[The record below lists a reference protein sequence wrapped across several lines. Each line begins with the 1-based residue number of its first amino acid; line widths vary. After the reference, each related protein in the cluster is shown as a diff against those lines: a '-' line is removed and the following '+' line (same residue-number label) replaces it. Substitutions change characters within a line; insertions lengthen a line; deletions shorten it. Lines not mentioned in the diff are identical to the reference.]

1 MSSEAGESETVALP
15 LEVLAP
21 AAGDY
26 SIGGEDESGLFA
38 ATGGDGLEERLLPAS
53 DAYSDGNKLLLEDGG
68 GGDDGRRRRPVGSS
82 SSLSAA
88 PSSSLQSWGDLF
100 LLNLGWAGLTALVL
114 AWNVV
119 LLPSQTRAAVGDEAA
134 GRAMSI
140 MVAIAAVL
148 IVATTPYMGIIS
160 DAFGTRWGRR
170 RPLML
175 LGVVLVVAFQTAL
188 GLTNGTKPPS
198 KADRCAPTTTTSGGG
213 GGNSSSGSNDNN
225 MDPSGNLG
233 AMMALF
239 VLATLAYQLVGVPYN
254 GLMADRTPDSQRGIS
269 SGLQGLMTIVG

>member
-1 MSSEAGESETVALP
+1 MSSGAGESETVALP

-26 SIGGEDESGLFA
+26 SIGEDESGLFA

-53 DAYSDGNKLLLEDGG
+53 DAYSDGNKLLEDG
-68 GGDDGRRRRPVGSS
+68 GGDDGRRRPVGSS
-82 SSLSAA
+82 SSLSSKGTAAA
-88 PSSSLQSWGDLF
+88 PSSSLLQSWGDLF

-198 KADRCAPTTTTSGGG
+198 KADRCAPTTNS
-213 GGNSSSGSNDNN
+213 SSSGSNNS